1 MALGAIPE
9 DKYVEFVCYWFEQY
23 HKHIDAELVSTIH
36 HIAEANTYAMQRIS
50 HELFDEVSSG
60 EKADRLILTKAVNN
74 IIEAE
79 APRFARMLSH
89 VPDRQQNLLFA
100 IAKEGRVQKIMSAAF
115 LRKYHLASS
124 SAVQN
129 AIKHLIELDLV
140 TQDDK
145 KQYMVED
152 VFLKLYLN
160 QISEK

>member
-1 MALGAIPE
+1 
-9 DKYVEFVCYWFEQY
+9 
-23 HKHIDAELVSTIH
+23 
-36 HIAEANTYAMQRIS
+36 
-50 HELFDEVSSG
+50 
-60 EKADRLILTKAVNN
+60 
-74 IIEAE
+74 
-79 APRFARMLSH
+79 MLSH
-89 VPDRQQNLLFA
+89 VPDRQHNLLFA